1 MTKMR
6 FLSAFLALLCGVLLC
21 GTVWADDPTPP
32 VPPKTDLPYLLMA
45 SQLVPTDAADAQ
57 EEHGGKKKKDETTY
71 TVPGEHAK
79 ARTPL
84 TSPIFLL
91 KQDSLDVQRLEIYA
105 FELKDGHREVT
116 FSSRK
121 AVQPFTLTAKK
132 LDEAFYRLEV
142 NESLPPGEYAITP
155 SGSNQVFCFSVY

>member
-1 MTKMR
+1 MR
-6 FLSAFLALLCGVLLC
+6 HWLLIFLLLGFLR
-21 GTVWADDPTPP
+21 ADEPAPP
-32 VPPKTDLPYLLMA
+32 VPPKTDVPYLLMA
-45 SQLVPTDAADAQ
+45 SQLIPTDATEAQ
-57 EEHGGKKKKDETTY
+57 EDHTGKKKKEETTY
-71 TVPGEHAK
+71 TVAGEHAK

-91 KQDSLDVQRLEIYA
+91 KQDSLDVQRLEVYA
-105 FELKDGHREVT
+105 FEVKDGHREVT
-116 FSSRK
+116 FSTRK
-121 AVQPFTLTAKK
+121 AVHPYTLTAKK

>member
-1 MTKMR
+1 MR
-6 FLSAFLALLCGVLLC
+6 FCCLLVLLA
-21 GTVWADDPTPP
+21 GALAWSDEPSLP
-32 VPPKTDLPYLLMA
+32 VPSKTDLPYLLMA
-45 SQLVPTDAADAQ
+45 GSIVPTDAAEAQ
-57 EEHGGKKKKDETTY
+57 EDHGGKKKKAETTY

-84 TSPIFLL
+84 TSPVFVL

-105 FELKDGHREVT
+105 FEVKNGHREVT
-116 FSSRK
+116 FSTGK
-121 AVQPFTLTAKK
+121 AVRPFTLTIKK
-132 LDEAFYRLEV
+132 LDEAFYRMEV